1 MKACVARR
9 GLFLYDQPLTKRPPK
24 GIGAH
29 SVNLYAVCIGRIK
42 DKNEKYMKWL
52 TLEYIKKHSR
62 IDFDCED
69 DLLNIYGESAEDTV
83 LNVIARSYTE
93 VIETYGEVPKPLYVA
108 SLMLVEV
115 SYTQRAPITQTN
127 LYTVPYAFDMMVKP
141 YMRLASN
148 ENDNNNTQRYG
159 CKNL

>member
-1 MKACVARR
+1 
-9 GLFLYDQPLTKRPPK
+9 
-24 GIGAH
+24 
-29 SVNLYAVCIGRIK
+29 
-42 DKNEKYMKWL
+42 MKWL

-93 VIETYGEVPKPLYVA
+93 VIEMWGEVPKPLYVA

-148 ENDNNNTQRYG
+148 ENDNNNKSKYG

>member
-1 MKACVARR
+1 
-9 GLFLYDQPLTKRPPK
+9 
-24 GIGAH
+24 
-29 SVNLYAVCIGRIK
+29 
-42 DKNEKYMKWL
+42 MKWL
-52 TLEYIKKHSR
+52 TLEWIKAHSR
-62 IDFDCED
+62 IDFNGED
-69 DLLNIYGESAEDTV
+69 ELLELYGESAEDTV

-93 VIETYGEVPKPLYVA
+93 VIELYGEVPKPLYVA

-148 ENDNNNTQRYG
+148 NNDNNNTQGYG
-159 CKNL
+159 KCKNL

>member
-1 MKACVARR
+1 
-9 GLFLYDQPLTKRPPK
+9 
-24 GIGAH
+24 
-29 SVNLYAVCIGRIK
+29 
-42 DKNEKYMKWL
+42 MKWL
-52 TLEYIKKHSR
+52 TLDWIKAHSR
-62 IDFDCED
+62 IDFDGED

-141 YMRLASN
+141 YIKLASIN
-148 ENDNNNTQRYG
+148 YEQTNKQGYG

>member
-1 MKACVARR
+1 
-9 GLFLYDQPLTKRPPK
+9 
-24 GIGAH
+24 
-29 SVNLYAVCIGRIK
+29 
-42 DKNEKYMKWL
+42 MKWL
-52 TLEYIKKHSR
+52 TLEWIKKHSR

-69 DLLNIYGESAEDTV
+69 TLLELYGESAEDTV
-83 LNVIARSYTE
+83 LNVIARSYTD
-93 VIETYGEVPKPLYVA
+93 VIEHYGEVPKPLYVA

-148 ENDNNNTQRYG
+148 ANDNYNTSRYG

>member
-1 MKACVARR
+1 
-9 GLFLYDQPLTKRPPK
+9 
-24 GIGAH
+24 
-29 SVNLYAVCIGRIK
+29 
-42 DKNEKYMKWL
+42 MKWL
-52 TLEYIKKHSR
+52 TLDYIKKHSR
-62 IDFDCED
+62 IDFDGED

-127 LYTVPYAFDMMVKP
+127 LYTVPYSFDMMVKP

-148 ENDNNNTQRYG
+148 ENNNNNQYG

>member
-1 MKACVARR
+1 LVLGCAVRC
-9 GLFLYDQPLTKRPPK
+9 GLFV
-24 GIGAH
+24 
-29 SVNLYAVCIGRIK
+29 SVNPQAVFIRII
-42 DKNEKYMKWL
+42 KNKNKSDMKWL

-93 VIETYGEVPKPLYVA
+93 VIELYGEVPKPLFVA
-108 SLMLVEV
+108 ALMLVEV
-115 SYTQRAPITQTN
+115 SYTQRAPITQQN
-127 LYTVPYAFDMMVKP
+127 MYTVPYAFDMMVKP

-148 ENDNNNTQRYG
+148 ENDNNNKSKYG

>member
-1 MKACVARR
+1 
-9 GLFLYDQPLTKRPPK
+9 
-24 GIGAH
+24 
-29 SVNLYAVCIGRIK
+29 
-42 DKNEKYMKWL
+42 MKWL
-52 TLEYIKKHSR
+52 TLDYIKKHSR

-141 YMRLASN
+141 YMCLASIEN
-148 ENDNNNTQRYG
+148 NDNNINQYG

>member
-1 MKACVARR
+1 
-9 GLFLYDQPLTKRPPK
+9 
-24 GIGAH
+24 
-29 SVNLYAVCIGRIK
+29 
-42 DKNEKYMKWL
+42 MKWL

-93 VIETYGEVPKPLYVA
+93 VIELYGEVPKPLFVA
-108 SLMLVEV
+108 ALMLVEV
-115 SYTQRAPITQTN
+115 SYTQRAPITQQN
-127 LYTVPYAFDMMVKP
+127 MYTVPYAFDMMVKP

-148 ENDNNNTQRYG
+148 ENDNNNTKKYG